1 MNLLE
6 LDRIEI
12 AFNEFHAEHPEVYRK
27 LVTLAKEWL
36 ASGHGRL
43 GIATLF
49 ERLRWE
55 WHVSGLEDADGY
67 KLNNNYRALYARKI
81 MEENRELDGLFN
93 LRERR
98 TPKIGHAE

>member
-1 MNLLE
+1 MSVLD

-12 AFNEFHAEHPEVYRK
+12 AFNEFHREFPEVYSR
-27 LVTLAKEWL
+27 LVRLSHDWVA
-36 ASGHGRL
+36 AGHARL

-55 WHVSGLEDADGY
+55 WHFAGEDADGF
-67 KLNNNYRALYARKI
+67 KLNNNFRALYARKI
-81 MEENRELDGLFN
+81 MEENPSLDGLFL

-98 TPKIGHAE
+98 APKIGFAE